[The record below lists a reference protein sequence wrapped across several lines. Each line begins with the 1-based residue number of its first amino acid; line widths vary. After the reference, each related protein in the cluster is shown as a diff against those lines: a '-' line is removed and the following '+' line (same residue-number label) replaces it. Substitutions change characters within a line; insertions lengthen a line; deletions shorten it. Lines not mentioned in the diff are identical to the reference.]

1 MQGTLFSSDYVID
14 ANGNERL
21 IEINTDTAFT
31 QEFID
36 SYINLTDF
44 INVLSSNNIA
54 EVVVI
59 YKDFQY
65 NFVEKVEATLSSQLP
80 SVTLTKQPS
89 NASAS
94 LLSTQRSTTLR

>member
-21 IEINTDTAFT
+21 IELNTDTAFT

-36 SYINLTDF
+36 NYLNLTDF

-54 EVVVI
+54 EVVII
-59 YKDFQY
+59 YKDFHY
-65 NFVEKVEATLSSQLP
+65 NFVEKLE
-80 SVTLTKQPS
+80 
-89 NASAS
+89 
-94 LLSTQRSTTLR
+94 TTLNSQ